1 MNQSFDDFMKNLE
14 SIKTF
19 LNSNENKSLVNEA
32 LFQQIEDQLRKIKE
46 NSNEILAE
54 NRNMRI
60 GIIGQVK
67 AGKSSFLNALIFN
80 GEDVLPHA
88 ATPMTASLTKIVY
101 AEEPYAK
108 VVYFSDDDWKIVENK
123 VKRYDNE
130 VNRKMLEWEENYRHK
145 QENQSFVEKGLKKIQ
160 LNSDIKYQQLR
171 NSYERNIKNNID
183 NSLKAFKEIHE
194 IAEKSNVSPFE
205 VLGKTETISI
215 KNIQNDLEDYIGAS
229 GTHTPFVK
237 YIELGINNDMLAKGI
252 EIVDTPGMGDPII
265 SRGETTKNFLMKC
278 DLVFVLSPSSQ
289 FLNKDDIQLIKTIL
303 PQDNIQHAVLLGTKF
318 DSVLLDDP
326 SRTRSS
332 LLQVMR
338 RTCIKLNNQAQTTL
352 NNALDTTK
360 NNGNEPKALKQLQNQ
375 KPEYISSLLYNAGK
389 KILNHK
395 NFNELEN
402 QIIQQMNERFDGMN
416 TSAEFLIDFSNIEN
430 IREKEF
436 KHVQEQKDIILKE
449 RRDELFNSQY
459 LILLRQLDDIQT
471 EAEDNLKSIK
481 TEDITSLSRKLESS
495 NRALRAMR
503 RNIRTIF
510 EACGIDVKKYIVNIA
525 VTAKS
530 ISSKHED
537 INIKEISEQ
546 KRHREKHGWW
556 IFGRTDYW
564 TETIYH
570 SVASVSNVID
580 NINHYITAL
589 EQYITHEINFAVNID
604 EIRKE
609 VKEAVLDAFLKSE
622 TDFDENDILGPVNIV
637 LQKITIPPFTLIDRK
652 YYIDKIISKFSSA
665 QVQDEQIHELKQ
677 IQSLIISE
685 IETDMT
691 NHMEKISDDIKKS
704 LDEKS
709 ISFTDEVQ
717 KQIEEKITMLTKNI
731 QDKETNIKRYKK
743 FLKTITEE
751 KEFLRT
757 LSSKMNK

>member
-14 SIKTF
+14 GIKTF

-80 GEDVLPHA
+80 GEDILPHA

-101 AEEPYAK
+101 AEKPYAK

-123 VKRYDNE
+123 VEKYNNE

-145 QENQSFVEKGLKKIQ
+145 QESQSLLEKGFKKFQ
-160 LNSDIKYQQLR
+160 FNSDIKYQQLR
-171 NSYERNIKNNID
+171 NSYERNVKNNID

-332 LLQVMR
+332 LLQVIR
-338 RTCIKLNNQAQTTL
+338 KTCIKLNNQAQTTL
-352 NNALDTTK
+352 NNALNTTK
-360 NNGNEPKALKQLQNQ
+360 
-375 KPEYISSLLYNAGK
+375 K
-389 KILNHK
+389 K
-395 NFNELEN
+395 
-402 QIIQQMNERFDGMN
+402 
-416 TSAEFLIDFSNIEN
+416 
-430 IREKEF
+430 
-436 KHVQEQKDIILKE
+436 
-449 RRDELFNSQY
+449 
-459 LILLRQLDDIQT
+459 
-471 EAEDNLKSIK
+471 
-481 TEDITSLSRKLESS
+481 
-495 NRALRAMR
+495 
-503 RNIRTIF
+503 
-510 EACGIDVKKYIVNIA
+510 
-525 VTAKS
+525 
-530 ISSKHED
+530 
-537 INIKEISEQ
+537 
-546 KRHREKHGWW
+546 
-556 IFGRTDYW
+556 
-564 TETIYH
+564 
-570 SVASVSNVID
+570 
-580 NINHYITAL
+580 
-589 EQYITHEINFAVNID
+589 
-604 EIRKE
+604 
-609 VKEAVLDAFLKSE
+609 
-622 TDFDENDILGPVNIV
+622 
-637 LQKITIPPFTLIDRK
+637 
-652 YYIDKIISKFSSA
+652 
-665 QVQDEQIHELKQ
+665 
-677 IQSLIISE
+677 
-685 IETDMT
+685 
-691 NHMEKISDDIKKS
+691 
-704 LDEKS
+704 
-709 ISFTDEVQ
+709 
-717 KQIEEKITMLTKNI
+717 
-731 QDKETNIKRYKK
+731 
-743 FLKTITEE
+743 
-751 KEFLRT
+751 
-757 LSSKMNK
+757 